1 MSGRPQGTLTIVCG
15 RLPAAGAQTASGF
28 DERPARLGDVERQVA
43 AHAGWTI
50 TSAPD
55 EFTLAFTGTVAG
67 LRCALDIQDD
77 FGSKLGL
84 GIGVH
89 AGEASF
95 GRTVM
100 RTGAAAGAAD
110 IAACAARGE
119 TLASTLVRELAGD
132 ADPDICFGEPRE
144 FEPGAAGSVRGA
156 HAVTRAAPGPVAS
169 LRVVIADDSAIVRDG
184 LAAVLSAAGLIVAA
198 VAGDS
203 DALLSAVY
211 SARPDIAIVDIRM
224 PPTHTDEGL
233 VAAERLRAEYPRIGI
248 LVLSQH
254 AEPALAARLLE
265 AAPDG
270 RVGYLLKDRVSE
282 LAILIEALNRIE
294 AGETVLDPEVSDR
307 MIQRRARRNDL
318 DELTPRELEVL
329 RLLAEGR
336 SNRAIA
342 DALVVTL
349 KTLEGHI
356 SQIFLKLGLREA
368 ADEHRRVAAVLAY
381 LRQTG

>member
-15 RLPAAGAQTASGF
+15 RLPAADAQTASGF
-28 DERPARLGDVERQVA
+28 DERPARLADVERHVA
-43 AHAGWTI
+43 AHGGWTI
-50 TSAPD
+50 TADPG
-55 EFTLAFTGTVAG
+55 EFTLAFTSTVAG

-77 FGSKLGL
+77 VGSKLGL

-89 AGEASF
+89 VGEAGF
-95 GRTVM
+95 DRADM

-110 IAACAARGE
+110 IAACAASGE

-144 FEPGAAGSVRGA
+144 FEPGEARGVRGV
-156 HAVTRAAPGPVAS
+156 HAVTRAAPGPIAPI
-169 LRVVIADDSAIVRDG
+169 RVVIADDSAIVRDG
-184 LAAVLSAAGLIVAA
+184 LAAVLSAAGLTVAA
-198 VAGDS
+198 VAGDP
-203 DALLSAVY
+203 DALLSAVN
-211 SARPDIAIVDIRM
+211 STRPDIAIIDIRM

-233 VAAERLRAEYPRIGI
+233 VAAERLRVEYPRIGI

-294 AGETVLDPEVSDR
+294 AGETVLDPQVSDR
-307 MIQRRARRNDL
+307 MIQRRARHNDL
-318 DELTPRELEVL
+318 DDLTPRELEVL

-336 SNRAIA
+336 SNHAIA

-368 ADEHRRVAAVLAY
+368 PDEHRRVAAVLAY

>member
-15 RLPAAGAQTASGF
+15 RLPAADAQTASGF
-28 DERPARLGDVERQVA
+28 DERPARLADVERHVA
-43 AHAGWTI
+43 AHGGWTI
-50 TSAPD
+50 TADPG
-55 EFTLAFTGTVAG
+55 EFTLAFTSTVAG

-77 FGSKLGL
+77 VGSKLGL

-89 AGEASF
+89 VGEAGF
-95 GRTVM
+95 DRAVM

-110 IAACAARGE
+110 IAACAASGE

-144 FEPGAAGSVRGA
+144 FEPGEARGVRGV
-156 HAVTRAAPGPVAS
+156 HAVTRAAPGPIAPI
-169 LRVVIADDSAIVRDG
+169 RVVIADDSAIVRDG
-184 LAAVLSAAGLIVAA
+184 LAAVLSAAGLTVAA
-198 VAGDS
+198 VAGDP
-203 DALLSAVY
+203 DALLSAVN
-211 SARPDIAIVDIRM
+211 STRPDIAIIDIRM

-233 VAAERLRAEYPRIGI
+233 VAAERLRVEYPRIGI

-294 AGETVLDPEVSDR
+294 AGETVLDPQVSDR
-307 MIQRRARRNDL
+307 MIQRRARHNDL
-318 DELTPRELEVL
+318 DDLTPRELEVL

-336 SNRAIA
+336 SNHAIA